1 MANSENNEEIM
12 QKKPEKDSSPKKSSE
27 GASKGRKKGG
37 MLHSIKAEFHRIVW
51 PDKDAIIKETTAV
64 VVSTI
69 ILGIIIAIL
78 DFLIKTGLD
87 KIFQLG

>member
-12 QKKPEKDSSPKKSSE
+12 QKKPEKDSSRGKNSGKKKKS
-27 GASKGRKKGG
+27 G
-37 MLHSIKAEFHRIVW
+37 MMQSMKAEFHRIVW
-51 PDKDAIIKETTAV
+51 PDKDAIVKETTAV
-64 VVSTI
+64 VISTI

>member
-12 QKKPEKDSSPKKSSE
+12 QDKPQKETSPKN
-27 GASKGRKKGG
+27 SKGKKKGG
-37 MLHSIKAEFHRIVW
+37 MMQSLKAEFHRIVW

-69 ILGIIIAIL
+69 ILGIIIALL